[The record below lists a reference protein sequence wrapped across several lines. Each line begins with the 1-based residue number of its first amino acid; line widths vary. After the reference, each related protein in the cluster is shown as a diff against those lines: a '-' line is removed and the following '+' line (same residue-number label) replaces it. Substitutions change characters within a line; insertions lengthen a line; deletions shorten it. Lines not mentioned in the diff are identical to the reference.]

1 MVRGGGCRSR
11 RRPCA
16 AAAALAALA
25 ARSSAFAP
33 PRGPPPRPHP
43 FPGPGRR
50 CRNVG
55 RLRSFPTAL
64 RAVPG
69 SPGGPDDNP
78 ALSLIRAWLTS
89 KLPSL
94 RPSDAD
100 AYATSLLND
109 GYSAIDELD
118 GLNSGASG
126 RVEDLYFM
134 RKDHRQMLMRELGGG
149 LRGRS
154 RNAGN
159 DGACDDRG
167 GSGMGGDGA
176 GRPTEFGSTEVDGE
190 FALFEEFLRPDSS
203 PKDDGGGRPAP
214 TLGGDR
220 RAPADG
226 GGPVITVPVLL
237 DGDSLDAARAR
248 LDALIGSD
256 AGGDTNE
263 GKVDGVRVDE
273 EEVVSVSAAD
283 VEPSMEAE
291 ATAEEASEEGRA
303 PREEAGAGRPR
314 PEGASTESREGT
326 SSDHPGP
333 GDGRS
338 LTRKNP
344 PSSGDRNRREA
355 VSLSTDERCA
365 RPVMSFEAAAS
376 SRGAVPTDH
385 RCPGDERG
393 PRDTPAVSDRSPLTT
408 REGTSASRPSVPSG
422 RSAELRRVLLRDG
435 GPGRPAGKSAR
446 GAGQGVPSSLSGD
459 ERCERPA
466 APSSRSSSLVRVLID
481 GRRGKPSN
489 GGDGKARREKGRTPA
504 VSMSSAAAA
513 GPTARERPDY
523 DGASRGLPRD
533 GEVRVRPAPSSSGSV
548 AVAATGTAAA
558 AGTRS
563 RGGRAKKAS
572 PSPPERVRRPSL
584 VVREAR
590 TRPVPSGRTPGRT
603 SVADRTGDAPRAGT
617 GAGLL
622 GALGGPDGGGAG
634 RRGRA
639 SSPKPAPCDRA
650 RRADSALA
658 RLCLRAHS

>member
-16 AAAALAALA
+16 AAAVAALA

-33 PRGPPPRPHP
+33 PRVPAGPPPS
-43 FPGPGRR
+43 FPGPGRK
-50 CRNVG
+50 CRNID
-55 RLRSFPTAL
+55 RLVPRTATPPGPTAL

-69 SPGGPDDNP
+69 GHDGSDDNP
-78 ALSLIRAWLTS
+78 ALSLIRSWLTS

-94 RPSDAD
+94 HPSEVD

-109 GYSAIDELD
+109 GYSAVDELD

-154 RNAGN
+154 RNAGI
-159 DGACDDRG
+159 DGG
-167 GSGMGGDGA
+167 GTEDGRKGGDGA

-226 GGPVITVPVLL
+226 GGPVIAVPVLL

-338 LTRKNP
+338 LTKK
-344 PSSGDRNRREA
+344 SSARDKKREA

-393 PRDTPAVSDRSPLTT
+393 PRDSPAASDRSPLTT

-489 GGDGKARREKGRTPA
+489 GGDGKARWEKGRTPA

-533 GEVRVRPAPSSSGSV
+533 GEVRVRPTP
-548 AVAATGTAAA
+548 AAA
-558 AGTRS
+558 AADAGDPSRNAAGTPSGS
-563 RGGRAKKAS
+563 RTRAAS
-572 PSPPERVRRPSL
+572 SPPKQGRRPSL